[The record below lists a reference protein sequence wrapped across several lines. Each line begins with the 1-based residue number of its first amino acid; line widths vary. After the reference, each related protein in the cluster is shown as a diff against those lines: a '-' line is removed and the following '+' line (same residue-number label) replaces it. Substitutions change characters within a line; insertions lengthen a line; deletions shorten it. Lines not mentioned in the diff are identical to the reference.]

1 MPRTKVESDADLR
14 CSLCP
19 KQPTFSDVSHL
30 LTHVASK
37 SHLAH
42 RFNVELRARDDLAF
56 RHKIEEFDMWYHLNN
71 LDVLLSDRLAAKD
84 QKKARKSRVSNV
96 STASSAS
103 TRKEKRTTKRRRQEK
118 EETPEPANGVLAQT
132 PVYRAPV
139 PRMHHWDG
147 QTDFMAPAA
156 GGDFQDSVYATPTA
170 RRHVPGFT
178 RHAATARKE
187 ANSEKYVQV
196 NTLHFSPDISA
207 SLSTPNK
214 LYADEDEYT
223 ERRKPG
229 EKLTDSA
236 KLKGIVWPG
245 MDLFDSATPEMKRM
259 RNQRKDHSVLDEMK
273 ATSLLIEADEV
284 SYHPNGDFRG
294 SRDIF
299 GPLSTESSPVAPS
312 IPSAKK
318 RKPRKPTFA
327 DVSVNAPRMRAPR
340 GKRPTAANRSPQKR
354 SMPSMA
360 TRPNVYLHP
369 APVLNPLAFERRYV
383 PSAEEDEEFRLT
395 VGEFG
400 NKKRGFNVFQ
410 DGLPEISPGRT
421 ETPLE
426 DHRFDLPPPSHALD
440 SYSNNSMIS
449 GHSFASPTPTPKPT
463 SYRAQGKENGHPEMT
478 SYNHNR
484 RTLSDSQVYPTH
496 TFYDSTSN
504 PLFNQTHTRSLA
516 FGANYPSYNTY
527 SDNRSPGGFGSNF
540 LSDYNKQYNSM
551 SYTGHPQNHGMENS
565 NSVSDSG
572 GMSFGM

>member
-1 MPRTKVESDADLR
+1 MPRTKIESNADLR

-37 SHLAH
+37 SHLAN
-42 RFNVELRARDDLAF
+42 RFTIELRAREDLAF
-56 RHKIEEFDMWYHLNN
+56 RRKIEEFDMWYHLNK

-84 QKKARKSRVSNV
+84 LKKAKGKTSND
-96 STASSAS
+96 STASSVS
-103 TRKEKRTTKRRRQEK
+103 TRKEKRTTKKRKQEK
-118 EETPEPANGVLAQT
+118 EETPEPANEILAQT

-147 QTDFMAPAA
+147 QNDVVAPAA
-156 GGDFQDSVYATPTA
+156 GSDFQDSVYATPTA
-170 RRHVPGFT
+170 RRNVPGFT
-178 RHAATARKE
+178 RQAATARNE
-187 ANSEKYVQV
+187 ISLDKYVNL
-196 NTLHFSPDISA
+196 NTPLYSSDISA
-207 SLSTPNK
+207 RLSTPNK
-214 LYADEDEYT
+214 FYADDDDFAEKK
-223 ERRKPG
+223 KPG

-245 MDLFDSATPEMKRM
+245 MNLFDSATPEMKRM
-259 RNQRKDHSVLDEMK
+259 RNQRKDHSVLDDMK

-284 SYHPNGDFRG
+284 SYHPNGEFRG

-312 IPSAKK
+312 IPSARK
-318 RKPRKPTFA
+318 RRPRKPTFA
-327 DVSVNAPRMRAPR
+327 DVSVNAPRIRAPR
-340 GKRPTAANRSPQKR
+340 GKKLTAANRSPQKR
-354 SMPSMA
+354 SVPPMVS
-360 TRPNVYLHP
+360 RPNVYLHP
-369 APVLNPLAFERRYV
+369 APALNPLAFERRYI

-426 DHRFDLPPPSHALD
+426 DHRFDFPPSSHGLHA
-440 SYSNNSMIS
+440 YSNNSMVS
-449 GHSFASPTPTPKPT
+449 VHTLASPTPAPKPT
-463 SYRAQGKENGHPEMT
+463 SYRAHGKENGSPEMT
-478 SYNHNR
+478 SYHQNR
-484 RTLSDSQVYPTH
+484 RALSDPQVYPTH

-527 SDNRSPGGFGSNF
+527 SDNRSPGAFGSNF
-540 LSDYNKQYNSM
+540 LSEYNKQYNPI
-551 SYTGHPQNHGMENS
+551 SYTGHTQNHGMDNGDGIG
-565 NSVSDSG
+565 NSG
-572 GMSFGM
+572 GISFGM